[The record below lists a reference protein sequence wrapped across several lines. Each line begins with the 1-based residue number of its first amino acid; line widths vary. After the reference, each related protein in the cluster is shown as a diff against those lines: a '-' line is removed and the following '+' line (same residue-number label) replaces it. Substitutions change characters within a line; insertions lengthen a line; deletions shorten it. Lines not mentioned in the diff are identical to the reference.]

1 MPTPR
6 YIEQKVTALRYKLL
20 DRELSAI
27 TDGDTALAELLAD
40 IRTEVEDIL
49 NMPEHLK
56 GRGRKVQ
63 TPE

>member
-20 DRELSAI
+20 ERELEARAA
-27 TDGDTALAELLAD
+27 GLRETADFMAE
-40 IRTEVEDIL
+40 IRKDVEDIL
-49 NMPEHLK
+49 VMPEHLK

>member
-6 YIEQKVTALRYKLL
+6 YIEQKVISLRYKLL

-27 TDGDTALAELLAD
+27 AAGDTTLAELLAD

-56 GRGRKVQ
+56 RRGRKVQ
-63 TPE
+63 TSE

>member
-20 DRELSAI
+20 DRELSAF

-49 NMPEHLK
+49 VMPEHLK